1 MQSMRRWCRLRANV
15 AVWAIYAELGRLPLH
30 YFWWREIIRF
40 WNSIVDLPEDSI
52 WRDIMLDNLA
62 DQDSRRQNWSGQ
74 VKAFLSGI
82 GCSSGPLGLERISGD
97 EVLQCL
103 LRRYDCVWGAL
114 GRFPRVVTSQV
125 SLTTYYRW
133 MRCGEWLDRPGYL
146 SLRLGHRQT
155 YTFVRF
161 KLGCHRLAIVT
172 GRWHGVPRADRL
184 CLRCDVGALDDERH
198 LVFECSA
205 FEDLRRT
212 HSQLF
217 GPGVAFDMRQ
227 FFAHTDQRAVVMYI
241 LGCLRL
247 IEHAHE

>member
-1 MQSMRRWCRLRANV
+1 MTCSDP
-15 AVWAIYAELGRLPLH
+15 YHLH

-40 WNSIVDLPEDSI
+40 WNSIVELPAGSI

-62 DQDSRRQNWSGQ
+62 DQDSRCKNWSGQ

-82 GCSSGPLGLERISGD
+82 GYSSGALQLESISSD
-97 EVLQCL
+97 EVLQHL
-103 LRRYDCVWGAL
+103 LRQYDGVWAEL

-133 MRCGEWLDRPGYL
+133 MRSPDGEWLDRPGYL
-146 SLRLGHRQT
+146 FLRLGHRQM
-155 YTFVRF
+155 YTFIRF
-161 KLGCHRLAIVT
+161 KLGCHHLAIVT

-184 CLRCDVGALDDERH
+184 CRRCDAGALDDERH
-198 LVFECSA
+198 LVFECLA

-217 GPGVAFDMRQ
+217 GPEVAFDMRQ
-227 FFAHTDQRAVVMYI
+227 FFAHRDQRAVVMYI